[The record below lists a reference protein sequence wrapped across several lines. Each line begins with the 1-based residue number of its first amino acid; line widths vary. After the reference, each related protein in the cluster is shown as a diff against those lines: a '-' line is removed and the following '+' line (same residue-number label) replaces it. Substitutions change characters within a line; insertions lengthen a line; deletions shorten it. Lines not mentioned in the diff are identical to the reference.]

1 MDWSRN
7 TPRAGRPSP
16 AVPRRSLFL
25 MAAAKKKTP
34 SLALPTRGRGRKT
47 AQRRTSGKPGG
58 PRGPEPRESVI
69 TLDGDQTLAKL
80 AAQVEK
86 NGGAVVGAYRDPF
99 AGQPLL
105 LASLP
110 VKRVVATPFQRDL
123 SRTHAV
129 RLAQAIGDAGIFL
142 DPVIAVPSK
151 DGFWSP
157 NGRHRL
163 EAARRLGMR
172 SVSVLLV
179 PDDKLAFRILAL
191 NTEKAH
197 NLRDRSLEVIRMARQ
212 IAKEEPRSK
221 ETDHA
226 VTFESPVFLTLGCA
240 YAQRSRFAGS
250 SYQPV
255 LNKVDRFL
263 DSTVPAALRQR
274 EQWAVRLM
282 GIEDRVAQHVKTMQ
296 VMGMKSPYLRAVVV
310 ARINPV
316 RFVPPSRKKDA
327 APPMSMAEALTKM
340 AANVRK
346 FDPKSVRPGDLALVA
361 AIAPES

>member
-1 MDWSRN
+1 MPAKKKAPKK
-7 TPRAGRPSP
+7 TPRAT
-16 AVPRRSLFL
+16 A
-25 MAAAKKKTP
+25 
-34 SLALPTRGRGRKT
+34 RGRKP
-47 AQRRTSGKPGG
+47 AAA
-58 PRGPEPRESVI
+58 RGPDPRESVI
-69 TLDGDQTLAKL
+69 DAGARDVAELV
-80 AAQVEK
+80 AQVGQH
-86 NGGAVVGAYRDPF
+86 GGAVVGAYRDPF
-99 AGQPLL
+99 AGQALV

-110 VKRVVATPFQRDL
+110 IKKVVATPFQRDL
-123 SRTHAV
+123 SKTHAT
-129 RLAQAIGDAGIFL
+129 RLADAIGAAGLFL
-142 DPVIAVPSK
+142 DPVIAVPSS

-172 SVSVLLV
+172 AVTVLLV
-179 PDDKLAFRILAL
+179 PDDKIAYRILAL

-212 IAKEEPRSK
+212 LAKEQPRSK
-221 ETDHA
+221 ENEHA
-226 VTFESPVFLTLGCA
+226 VTFESPAFLTLGCA
-240 YAQRSRFAGS
+240 YEQRSRFAGS

-263 DSTVPAALRQR
+263 DSTLPAGLRQR
-274 EQWAVRLM
+274 EQWAVRIM
-282 GIEDRVAQHVKTMQ
+282 DIDDRVAAHLKTTQ
-296 VMGMKSPYLRAVVV
+296 AMGMKSPYLRAVIV

-346 FDPKSVRPGDLALVA
+346 FDPKSIRPGDQALLA
-361 AIAPES
+361 AIAPSAAD